1 MGLLWYRIPGEEV
14 VKSLGYFHE
23 LPKEITDYEGFVITN
38 FLGSKRYGFANFETQ
53 NNKFHFAVDP
63 INVIDKSYYLW
74 SAQKLIHEM
83 KEANVSKTVYSR
95 IKSVDFDES
104 KTTALF
110 DELVL
115 AYPNAM
121 VYLLSDPKL
130 GTWIGASPELLL
142 RTVGDHGFSIALAG
156 TKVCEDGTKW
166 LEKEQNEQALVS
178 EYISEKLSELQL
190 SSIESIGPYDF
201 IAGPVKHL
209 RTDFSFNFSQTESE
223 ILEVLHPTPAV
234 CGEPKE
240 LALEIIE
247 HIEQHDRS
255 IYTGY
260 LGLLKPNDSKIYVN
274 LRCCQIRPGK
284 MYLYLGGGFTEA
296 SDAEME
302 WKETENKSKTIL
314 DLAQKL

>member
-1 MGLLWYRIPGEEV
+1 MGMLWYRIPGDKV

-53 NNKFHFAVDP
+53 NNKLHFAVDP

-83 KEANVSKTVYSR
+83 KAAKVSKTVYSR
-95 IKSVDFDES
+95 IKIVDFDEN

-110 DELVL
+110 EELVI

-130 GTWIGASPELLL
+130 GTWLGASPELLL
-142 RTVGDHGFSIALAG
+142 RTVGEHGFSISLAG
-156 TKVCEDGTKW
+156 TKECEDQTRWK
-166 LEKEQNEQALVS
+166 EKEQNEQALVS
-178 EYISEKLSELQL
+178 EYIKEKLKELEL
-190 SSIESIGPYDF
+190 SSIETIGPYDF

-209 RTDFSFNFSQTESE
+209 RTDFSFSFSIDENK
-223 ILEVLHPTPAV
+223 ILDVLHPTPAV
-234 CGEPKE
+234 CGVPKE
-240 LALEIIE
+240 QALEVIE

-260 LGLLKPNDSKIYVN
+260 LGLLKPNDTKIFVN

-296 SDAEME
+296 SDAELE

-314 DLAQKL
+314 DLVQKL